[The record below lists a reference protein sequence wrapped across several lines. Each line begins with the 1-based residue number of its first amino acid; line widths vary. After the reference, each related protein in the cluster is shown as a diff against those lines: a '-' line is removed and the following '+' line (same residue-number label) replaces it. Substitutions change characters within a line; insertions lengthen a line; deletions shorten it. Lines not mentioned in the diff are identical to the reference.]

1 MSANPVTELT
11 IEGLSERELRALTQG
26 AAWYAKYHERMIA
39 EQADDRSA
47 MAASRREHFQEL
59 HSALRK
65 LGVRLRMPAGLT
77 L

>member
-1 MSANPVTELT
+1 VSANPVTDLA
-11 IEGLSERELRALTQG
+11 IEALSERELRALTQG

-65 LGVRLRMPAGLT
+65 LGVRLRLPAGLT